1 MGDDASEACMNDDVG
16 IMDSDSDEEIEPKS
30 KDKKVGDRYL
40 EIKEKKEEIKPALT
54 GLPMN
59 EASDAWM
66 DDDVGTIDSDS
77 DNESV
82 DSKEKTSSD
91 KNEVEKNQPNL
102 KEKTTEVKSQIA
114 GLPMDDASDAWMNDD
129 VGSIDSDSEQ
139 DTDDDNNKESNSN
152 LVQKIQNTK
161 PPFAG
166 LHMKNSSNTW
176 MESDLN
182 CESEDAKKVLGTTKE
197 QVTSKP
203 AGLPMTDA
211 SEAWMDDDFGT
222 IESDHEEVFNLSVSD
237 EKKIIEDKLEEFK
250 EKLSGNSLKSGF
262 VGLPCDDLSEAW
274 MNEDFITVE
283 ETDNA
288 SMPEY
293 DENDRETQ
301 MYTAPF
307 NMESGIVKEG
317 RLSAIEEAK
326 RFSCEEEEDEDKLI
340 KGAEIIKE
348 ISVCDD
354 DESTSWAYAASKEPT
369 NTDEIPVKTGN
380 AHSPSNPALI
390 VEIIEKEPKHELMDH
405 DGYKVVKGKTKS
417 RDKKKSNEVP
427 ESTIKAIID
436 QLDQPIDAKK
446 HSPLNEKETS
456 SWREEF
462 EIIGKVE
469 ENDNIKNPNSG
480 NCVVH
485 QEEQVNSS
493 QDDGDPWLAVKE
505 EYTRK
510 DSTKTKETDTMQDK
524 EYTIEVKVITKETCL
539 GRRLHEQEEKEW
551 KMDVKCM
558 QKNTIPDIIEG
569 HADQSLAP
577 NENMVVSENDSKT
590 DIPKEKSNTLP
601 RLKPKAVSPERL
613 CLSPSWMRKDFS
625 RTQSVE
631 SNLGSEGGIF
641 GSVKERKFSDSRTSC
656 FTSSAETLDDDDVY
670 WRLKHKVKKKKRR
683 NQSGPSDAKT
693 RENNELLLGSTNI
706 IESTSPVVNPI
717 IETKEETLLV
727 SKSSI
732 TEMDEIQSE
741 TSINMNVS
749 NQQTIRKDATTQNAV
764 RNKEVVS
771 SITIEKE
778 KVMSVPTSV
787 AESNIKDKKLVTMEE
802 THLVNTPKL
811 EINIEDSK
819 SGTTPTIL
827 LGNVTESKMVG
838 ATEIIRATSP
848 MSNKKRPE
856 FKRQN
861 SKEMQNAVEVQRPIC
876 FEKQGTLAAEYIED
890 PWTDDSVGLIDDEEV
905 VNEETKRKSWSSIAA
920 TVVSKV
926 SKTKNEKTS
935 HRLTNHKTSVVQ
947 VDDELNAEVHKDKEK
962 KGVKATNV
970 EARNSYAGLP
980 TDTMTDAWMNDDVGS
995 IDSDDEVTTKPL
1007 ALTAPSWADVASKEN
1022 TTASKEEELPKPPEI
1037 VPLKSSKP
1045 ETMILEAKGE
1055 EKVAQDLDID
1065 SEGFKEAVSRK
1076 TKKERRISKGIS
1088 ISEEET
1094 NDATVKDNEKD
1105 LPENI
1110 EVLVKYDNKN
1120 ASEDHLLAL
1129 TAPSWAGI
1137 ASKNPDSCKEIPDL
1151 PKAPEIVALKHSTS
1165 QTQIVDP
1172 DEEAATD
1179 QGLLDEEGFE
1189 LSLSRKVNRER
1200 KISKRISLSI
1210 DEENTEEKNNENIK
1224 LEKKA
1229 ESPNKHPGKDSKMLG
1244 SSLPLDDT
1252 SEAWM
1257 NDEFFTMESDSED
1270 ETDQSKET
1278 TFKEPIVIQ
1287 QQRTVT
1293 KPSIAGL
1300 PMTDASDA
1308 WMDDDFGT
1316 IDSESETELDESQ
1329 KIENGRSLCK
1339 EEAKTYQ
1346 QNQEKVNNS
1355 NTPTVIGLPMTEASD
1370 AWMDDDVLQ
1379 IESESENESD
1389 KTSINADEKEHQL
1402 HKTRTNQIGLP
1413 MNDEIGTID
1422 SDSEVEIKESHISAQ
1437 KENVFQQKSP
1447 LSLMAPSWA
1456 GIASNSPSSS
1466 ELPDLPKAPELV
1478 ALKSSTSQTLI
1489 VEADDKAAVDDN
1501 EVDEEGFELAVS
1513 RKSKRERK
1521 ISKRISLSLDDEEN
1535 KQDIKIDNSA
1545 QNKPK
1550 SEVDVKSNLDQCK
1563 VDDSIIFKY
1572 DMKAI
1577 EDAETNYF
1585 EFQAKNSKDL
1595 DAECAK
1601 ERKKSKRISH
1611 SLDEDDMNDKCKEQK
1626 QSLGLPMEEN
1636 RLIMNLSMD
1645 SFWVCKH
1652 IFDDAEEK
1660 YFSRKKEDTTIIEEV
1675 NKNNKK
1681 DDEDKDDKDNDD
1693 TIKRNKENKKTR
1705 TNDSNTYNED
1715 EEIMEYNWTD
1725 ESTYLSPK
1733 IPIIKPVTL
1742 KISTPSDNMEI
1753 ESHLS
1758 TKAKRLSDTIENHIN
1773 EKTKKLDSNAG
1784 GDHGWSSRDM
1794 MQSLQVDMEKMQEAV
1809 VNVDET
1815 LQKLTTEE
1823 IDGQLAIVQY
1833 TLKTLEELESEAI
1846 SIEARLQKMPS
1857 GSDVDMLALSATL
1870 TGNRTKLVTLHTQA
1884 EAQKGRIDR
1893 YMTERRKRIAELKR
1907 YQALLVDLE
1916 QWLGEAQATISME
1929 IKLTSA
1935 KVVRDQIRASE
1946 SLEQDLRSRS
1956 TQLEHLLKEIQ
1967 KLVGYVDVQ
1976 PLVTDMTS
1984 NLGSLHCVMED
1995 AQQCLEHRLKNL
2007 QDILRKMVIGYPE
2020 GTDIQKELAA
2030 SSNNE
2035 PSTGITTEPLPDLEL
2050 IPSVKAEED
2059 WVVVDE
2065 SLMNVEVDFSS
2076 TKAKEFKIKS
2086 LSLEVSS
2093 LESTTPT
2100 DNIKPHIETQK
2111 KENVTCTTDT
2121 IYDITYVG
2129 KLQLNIRQAK
2139 ELEKKDV
2146 FQKADPYVLI
2156 NFGTFSSKSKKIKNT
2171 LNPAWN
2177 HEVILD
2183 IDKNSPTQIEL
2194 RLFDWE
2200 RFGKDEPMGMASIS
2214 VSEAKSLSKKA
2225 SSWFDLSEC

>member
-1 MGDDASEACMNDDVG
+1 
-16 IMDSDSDEEIEPKS
+16 
-30 KDKKVGDRYL
+30 
-40 EIKEKKEEIKPALT
+40 
-54 GLPMN
+54 
-59 EASDAWM
+59 
-66 DDDVGTIDSDS
+66 
-77 DNESV
+77 
-82 DSKEKTSSD
+82 
-91 KNEVEKNQPNL
+91 
-102 KEKTTEVKSQIA
+102 
-114 GLPMDDASDAWMNDD
+114 
-129 VGSIDSDSEQ
+129 
-139 DTDDDNNKESNSN
+139 
-152 LVQKIQNTK
+152 
-161 PPFAG
+161 
-166 LHMKNSSNTW
+166 MKNSSNTW

-182 CESEDAKKVLGTTKE
+182 CE
-197 QVTSKP
+197 
-203 AGLPMTDA
+203 
-211 SEAWMDDDFGT
+211 
-222 IESDHEEVFNLSVSD
+222 SVSD

-326 RFSCEEEEDEDKLI
+326 RFSCEEDEDKLI
-340 KGAEIIKE
+340 QGAEIIKE

-354 DESTSWAYAASKEPT
+354 DESTSWAYVASKEPT
-369 NTDEIPVKTGN
+369 NTDEIPVKTSN

-417 RDKKKSNEVP
+417 RDKKRSNEVP

-493 QDDGDPWLAVKE
+493 QDDDDPWLAVKE

-827 LGNVTESKMVG
+827 LGNETESKMVG

-1037 VPLKSSKP
+1037 VPLKS
-1045 ETMILEAKGE
+1045 
-1055 EKVAQDLDID
+1055 
-1065 SEGFKEAVSRK
+1065 
-1076 TKKERRISKGIS
+1076 
-1088 ISEEET
+1088 
-1094 NDATVKDNEKD
+1094 
-1105 LPENI
+1105 
-1110 EVLVKYDNKN
+1110 
-1120 ASEDHLLAL
+1120 
-1129 TAPSWAGI
+1129 
-1137 ASKNPDSCKEIPDL
+1137 
-1151 PKAPEIVALKHSTS
+1151 
-1165 QTQIVDP
+1165 
-1172 DEEAATD
+1172 
-1179 QGLLDEEGFE
+1179 
-1189 LSLSRKVNRER
+1189 
-1200 KISKRISLSI
+1200 
-1210 DEENTEEKNNENIK
+1210 
-1224 LEKKA
+1224 
-1229 ESPNKHPGKDSKMLG
+1229 
-1244 SSLPLDDT
+1244 
-1252 SEAWM
+1252 
-1257 NDEFFTMESDSED
+1257 
-1270 ETDQSKET
+1270 
-1278 TFKEPIVIQ
+1278 
-1287 QQRTVT
+1287 
-1293 KPSIAGL
+1293 
-1300 PMTDASDA
+1300 
-1308 WMDDDFGT
+1308 
-1316 IDSESETELDESQ
+1316 
-1329 KIENGRSLCK
+1329 
-1339 EEAKTYQ
+1339 
-1346 QNQEKVNNS
+1346 
-1355 NTPTVIGLPMTEASD
+1355 
-1370 AWMDDDVLQ
+1370 
-1379 IESESENESD
+1379 
-1389 KTSINADEKEHQL
+1389 
-1402 HKTRTNQIGLP
+1402 
-1413 MNDEIGTID
+1413 
-1422 SDSEVEIKESHISAQ
+1422 
-1437 KENVFQQKSP
+1437 
-1447 LSLMAPSWA
+1447 
-1456 GIASNSPSSS
+1456 
-1466 ELPDLPKAPELV
+1466 
-1478 ALKSSTSQTLI
+1478 
-1489 VEADDKAAVDDN
+1489 
-1501 EVDEEGFELAVS
+1501 
-1513 RKSKRERK
+1513 
-1521 ISKRISLSLDDEEN
+1521 
-1535 KQDIKIDNSA
+1535 
-1545 QNKPK
+1545 
-1550 SEVDVKSNLDQCK
+1550 
-1563 VDDSIIFKY
+1563 
-1572 DMKAI
+1572 
-1577 EDAETNYF
+1577 
-1585 EFQAKNSKDL
+1585 
-1595 DAECAK
+1595 
-1601 ERKKSKRISH
+1601 
-1611 SLDEDDMNDKCKEQK
+1611 
-1626 QSLGLPMEEN
+1626 
-1636 RLIMNLSMD
+1636 
-1645 SFWVCKH
+1645 
-1652 IFDDAEEK
+1652 
-1660 YFSRKKEDTTIIEEV
+1660 
-1675 NKNNKK
+1675 
-1681 DDEDKDDKDNDD
+1681 
-1693 TIKRNKENKKTR
+1693 
-1705 TNDSNTYNED
+1705 
-1715 EEIMEYNWTD
+1715 
-1725 ESTYLSPK
+1725 
-1733 IPIIKPVTL
+1733 
-1742 KISTPSDNMEI
+1742 
-1753 ESHLS
+1753 
-1758 TKAKRLSDTIENHIN
+1758 
-1773 EKTKKLDSNAG
+1773 
-1784 GDHGWSSRDM
+1784 
-1794 MQSLQVDMEKMQEAV
+1794 
-1809 VNVDET
+1809 
-1815 LQKLTTEE
+1815 
-1823 IDGQLAIVQY
+1823 
-1833 TLKTLEELESEAI
+1833 
-1846 SIEARLQKMPS
+1846 
-1857 GSDVDMLALSATL
+1857 
-1870 TGNRTKLVTLHTQA
+1870 
-1884 EAQKGRIDR
+1884 
-1893 YMTERRKRIAELKR
+1893 
-1907 YQALLVDLE
+1907 
-1916 QWLGEAQATISME
+1916 
-1929 IKLTSA
+1929 
-1935 KVVRDQIRASE
+1935 
-1946 SLEQDLRSRS
+1946 
-1956 TQLEHLLKEIQ
+1956 
-1967 KLVGYVDVQ
+1967 
-1976 PLVTDMTS
+1976 
-1984 NLGSLHCVMED
+1984 
-1995 AQQCLEHRLKNL
+1995 
-2007 QDILRKMVIGYPE
+2007 
-2020 GTDIQKELAA
+2020 
-2030 SSNNE
+2030 
-2035 PSTGITTEPLPDLEL
+2035 
-2050 IPSVKAEED
+2050 
-2059 WVVVDE
+2059 
-2065 SLMNVEVDFSS
+2065 
-2076 TKAKEFKIKS
+2076 
-2086 LSLEVSS
+2086 
-2093 LESTTPT
+2093 
-2100 DNIKPHIETQK
+2100 
-2111 KENVTCTTDT
+2111 
-2121 IYDITYVG
+2121 
-2129 KLQLNIRQAK
+2129 
-2139 ELEKKDV
+2139 
-2146 FQKADPYVLI
+2146 
-2156 NFGTFSSKSKKIKNT
+2156 
-2171 LNPAWN
+2171 
-2177 HEVILD
+2177 
-2183 IDKNSPTQIEL
+2183 
-2194 RLFDWE
+2194 
-2200 RFGKDEPMGMASIS
+2200 
-2214 VSEAKSLSKKA
+2214 
-2225 SSWFDLSEC
+2225 